1 MGFIEYA
8 VLSCGFLMWHP
19 FQKILDMAYILIY
32 ILIIKIFDMQNILNL
47 FKHKEEKKR

>member
-1 MGFIEYA
+1 MNMPVILRFFDVASI
-8 VLSCGFLMWHP
+8 S
-19 FQKILDMAYILIY
+19 KILDMAYILIY